1 MKLMVFFAALFAA
14 VVGRAQG
21 DERIAPEGPTL
32 ATVTVVFEDGRG
44 NSWTNRQVMPISPK
58 MLYSTND
65 VAYIGTVTEIRP
77 DAVTEW
83 QAMLQKVEVLW
94 GEYSRRQELR
104 NRRRQRA
111 AEKVSEPSVRKRVNE
126 LNEILKKRYK
136 EKKR

>member
-1 MKLMVFFAALFAA
+1 MNVALAALFAA
-14 VVGRAQG
+14 FVALGEQ
-21 DERIAPEGPTL
+21 PTL

-44 NSWTNRQVMPISPK
+44 NCWTNRQVMPISPK

-77 DAVTEW
+77 DAVTEG

-94 GEYSRRQELR
+94 EEYSRRQAVR
-104 NRRRQRA
+104 NRLSVRA
-111 AEKVSEPSVRKRVNE
+111 AEKVPVRKRVNE

-136 EKKR
+136 EKK